1 MKKWLLFALKLA
13 LTAACLWWA
22 LRGQDFDDSILGR
35 PSEIAWSWLLPGL
48 VLAGVSVFL
57 TALRL
62 WVLLAAAGVRIT
74 LWRATELTLIGNLF
88 NLAAV
93 GGLGGGAARIFLLIR
108 DHPER
113 KMAVTMTVMFDHLVG
128 FVAMALVFFALTAGR
143 FDALAS
149 QSVETK
155 AIMKFAWVFFMGG
168 VLMVALMFVVSYP
181 PIHRRIHRREAK
193 GRMAFMRRM
202 PEVYDMYRKDWR
214 RALIALA
221 VAIVMLPI
229 FYATTWCGARA
240 AGSDVGL
247 EPVLVAMPVSDM
259 LGALP
264 LSIAGIGVREVSLK
278 ILMEDLTGM
287 PPDVA
292 VAAGLI
298 GFFCTLVWALVGGLL
313 FLRPRD
319 RAKVAEIK
327 ELTSEEHV

>member
-1 MKKWLLFALKLA
+1 MKKWLLFALKLV

-22 LRGQDFDDSILGR
+22 LRGENFRDSILAR
-35 PSEIAWSWLLPGL
+35 PSELGWQWLVPGIA
-48 VLAGVSVFL
+48 LAGVTVFL

-62 WVLLAAAGVRIT
+62 WLLLAAAGVRVS

-93 GGLGGGAARIFLLIR
+93 GGLGGDAARIILLIR

-128 FVAMALVFFALTAGR
+128 FVAMALVFFMLTAGR

-155 AIMKFAWVFFMGG
+155 AIMRFAWVFFIGG
-168 VLMVALMFVVSYP
+168 MLFVTTLFVLSYP
-181 PIHRRIHRREAK
+181 SVHARIHGRAKEGRFAFLRR
-193 GRMAFMRRM
+193 F
-202 PEVYDMYRKDWR
+202 PEIYDMYRKDWP
-214 RALIALA
+214 RALTSLL

-240 AGSDVGL
+240 AGSEVGL

-264 LSIAGIGVREVSLK
+264 LSIAGLGVREASLK
-278 ILMEDLTGM
+278 VLMEDLTGM
-287 PPDVA
+287 APDIA

-298 GFFCTLVWALVGGLL
+298 GFFCSLVWALVGGLL
-313 FLRPRD
+313 FLNPRD
-319 RAKVAEIK
+319 RVKVSEIK
-327 ELTSEEHV
+327 ELNAGSHV